1 MDSHVK
7 LYYIKTVAE
16 YLDSNPTPAFLK
28 HNASASASN
37 ARTGQA
43 NRIDAKHSKENAR

>member
-1 MDSHVK
+1 MSKCKDQY
-7 LYYIKTVAE
+7 LIDE
-16 YLDSNPTPAFLK
+16 YLKKNPTPAFLK

-43 NRIDAKHSKENAR
+43 NRIDAKHAKVTE